1 MAKKFNLAELMGE
14 AVSKSNTG
22 EMQVE
27 QIPLAEIEE
36 NENNSY
42 AQNDIDELAESIKV
56 IGLQQPLVVRRK
68 AEGGYLLLAGHR
80 RRNALALLDRK
91 TAPCIVLDAD
101 LDPSLQVLILHWTNT
116 MARGGGGLTAEYTGQ
131 AAKEIEAALKDLQAR
146 GVVELPGKLRSYVAE
161 VLKTSEAQIA
171 RAKAIDNGLTK
182 AWRGDFKCHRIND
195 SAAYELSQCDPEL
208 QRKLHGAYQGKM
220 YSLDAKKIKAHK
232 KAAEYP
238 FTQLTCPAESF
249 SPHPCTGMDKRAA
262 WVRDGKCPGCCH
274 SCDKADG
281 CEKVCGVVKQR
292 LERERSK
299 SEHEEKHKQKIAEF
313 NASPL
318 AKARRNIRFAL
329 ACKDIRNVDDLP
341 NARHQWDMSWL
352 WSADPLVYYAPDLSD
367 LFEVAQALEI
377 DPFEMICGR
386 ESGSVWREFTEEK
399 PPEGARVLCKLCGC
413 ANRYGEYVYRGGKWF
428 FPDLDD
434 EQCEANILV
443 SAWTEV
449 MPDGNKSAD

>member
-1 MAKKFNLAELMGE
+1 MAKRFNLAELMGE
-14 AVSKSNTG
+14 AVSKSDTG
-22 EMQVE
+22 EMRVE
-27 QIPLAEIEE
+27 QIPLVEIEE

-42 AQNDIDELAESIKV
+42 SQNDIDELAESIKV

-68 AEGGYLLLAGHR
+68 TEGGYLLLAGHR

-116 MARGGGGLTAEYTGQ
+116 MARGGAGLTAEYTGQ

-146 GVVELPGKLRSYVAE
+146 GVIELPGKLRSYVAE

-182 AWRGDFKCHRIND
+182 AWQGDFKCHRIND
-195 SAAYELSQCDPEL
+195 SAAYELSQLDPEL

-220 YSLDAKKIKAHK
+220 YNLDAKKIKAHK

-299 SEHEEKHKQKIAEF
+299 TEREEKHKQELAEF

-329 ACKDIRNVDDLP
+329 AGKDIRDFSDLEGFR
-341 NARHQWDMSWL
+341 ARYSSTWIWGP
-352 WSADPLVYYAPDLSD
+352 DPLGTSVPGIDV
-367 LFEVAQALEI
+367 LFELAEWVGV

-386 ESGSVWREFTEEK
+386 ESGSVWREYTEEK

-428 FPDLDD
+428 FPDIDD
-434 EQCEANILV
+434 EQCEASISV
-443 SAWTEV
+443 SAWTETF
-449 MPDGNKSAD
+449 PS

>member
-1 MAKKFNLAELMGE
+1 MARKFNLAELMGE

-22 EMQVE
+22 EMRVE

-68 AEGGYLLLAGHR
+68 TEGGYLLLAGHR

-101 LDPSLQVLILHWTNT
+101 LDESLQVLILHWTNT

-161 VLKTSEAQIA
+161 VLKTSESQIA
-171 RAKAIDNGLTK
+171 RAKAINNGLTK
-182 AWRGDFKCHRIND
+182 AWQGDFKCHRIND

-220 YSLDAKKIKAHK
+220 YNLDAKKIKAHK

-292 LERERSK
+292 ITSAKDAETRKAERQQREDAFMK
-299 SEHEEKHKQKIAEF
+299 
-313 NASPL
+313 SPL
-318 AKARRNIRFAL
+318 AMARRHIKLAL
-329 ACKDIRNVDDLP
+329 AGVGVT
-341 NARHQWDMSWL
+341 
-352 WSADPLVYYAPDLSD
+352 SADDLSD
-367 LFEVAQALEI
+367 FRYRWSMRWLWDNPLDCSSPNLDELFELADWAGV
-377 DPFEMICGR
+377 DPFQML
-386 ESGSVWREFTEEK
+386 SGLPASVIWHEYPAEQ
-399 PPEGARVLCKLCGC
+399 PPEAVPLLCRKDNGS
-413 ANRYGEYVYRGGKWF
+413 YGEYVRWEDGWRF
-428 FPDLDD
+428 AEDQDCP
-434 EQCEANILV
+434 ASV
-443 SAWTEV
+443 TVTHWTEV
-449 MPDGNKSAD
+449 FPE

>member
-1 MAKKFNLAELMGE
+1 MAKKFDLAALMGE
-14 AVSKSNTG
+14 AVSKSDTG
-22 EMQVE
+22 EMRVE

-42 AQNDIDELAESIKV
+42 AQTGIDELAESIKV

-68 AEGGYLLLAGHR
+68 TEGGYLLLAGHR

-101 LDPSLQVLILHWTNT
+101 LDPSIQTLILHWTNT
-116 MARGGGGLTAEYTGQ
+116 MARGGGGLTAQYTAA

-146 GVVELPGKLRSYVAE
+146 GVVELPGKLRQYVAE
-161 VLKTSEAQIA
+161 VLKTSESQIA
-171 RAKAIDNGLTK
+171 RAKAIDKGLIEEWASELKRNRLNEST
-182 AWRGDFKCHRIND
+182 
-195 SAAYELSQCDPEL
+195 AYELSQCDNIL
-208 QRKLHGAYQGKM
+208 QLDLHNTYEGCLYN
-220 YSLDAKKIKAHK
+220 LDAKKVKTHRK
-232 KAAEYP
+232 VKEYEFAP
-238 FTQLTCPAESF
+238 LTCPET
-249 SPHPCTGMDKRAA
+249 SPCIEPCTGADKRAA
-262 WVRDGKCPGCCH
+262 WVKDGHCEGCCH
-274 SCDKADG
+274 ECNKADG
-281 CEKVCGVVKQR
+281 CDRVCGKVKQR
-292 LERERSK
+292 IEREQSK
-299 SEHEEKHKQKIAEF
+299 AEREEKHKQELAKF

-341 NARHQWDMSWL
+341 EARHQWYMSWL
-352 WSADPLVYYAPDLSD
+352 WSTDPLAYHAPDLSD

-386 ESGSVWREFTEEK
+386 ESGSVWREYTEEK
-399 PPEGARVLCKLCGC
+399 PSEGARVLCKLCGC

-434 EQCEANILV
+434 EACEANILV

-449 MPDGNKSAD
+449 FPE